1 MARYYLGPFRHLD
14 DEMGE
19 RWTSPAGARLVF
31 DLRPLPSQSDYFY
44 REKPYA
50 IFAADTL
57 GSEHE
62 LLAQG
67 ASLQDCLL
75 TQATRDLL
83 ATRLGISVEG
93 DTLFRG
99 VLDLMQRGDPTGGD
113 NHRPLKTATF
123 EGEPV
128 ANSRARILAVVR
140 HDLRASFLADQDQGR
155 DESDNRKR
163 LGAACKKYAIDDWTD
178 LILPDIREHHG
189 PPLPPTTVISDKLND
204 LGDFTAQSGTWSA
217 SGGLLKKTGAGDA
230 YDTIYHDTA
239 LSSDDHYCVVNGNA
253 STTATTLVSGPMV
266 RHPGDANTGYWAFE
280 FKSGSAYYV
289 YLSKLVG
296 GTRTDLTSSSMA
308 AHGSLA
314 VRADGS
320 DVRAWRYT
328 ITVQTTDT
336 SITSNT
342 KIGVAQYYDSATAV
356 LDGGFEGGDPL
367 DGIGGAE
374 TVDDSADFNTSWS
387 GSFTQ
392 TNAYNTNGDFRASGS
407 GMYTAAY
414 VFTVTSG
421 NNYKVSAT
429 WMAHSNRAT
438 DTPYTV
444 SGIAGGNQTVDVDQE
459 APPDS
464 FVRNYNAS
472 YCPRA
477 FKTLGTYEADGTT
490 LTVTI
495 TDNANGYVIADAVL
509 IEDLGAAGVAPTG
522 ALHGPLVG
530 CFGGPI

>member
-1 MARYYLGPFRHLD
+1 MYYSLGPFLFSND
-14 DEMGE
+14 DTGPH
-19 RWTSPAGARLVF
+19 WTSPPDAELVF
-31 DLRPLPSQSDYFY
+31 DFRPVPSQTDYVYRDKPIALFKSD
-44 REKPYA
+44 
-50 IFAADTL
+50 AAL
-57 GSEHE
+57 GSAYHVVGE
-62 LLAQG
+62 G
-67 ASLQDCLL
+67 ASMSDVVLTTARRDAFESLISIRPDATAMSLRHAVSDC
-75 TQATRDLL
+75 
-83 ATRLGISVEG
+83 
-93 DTLFRG
+93 
-99 VLDLMQRGDPTGGD
+99 MNRGDPVGGE
-113 NHRPLKTATF
+113 NHKPLIRSVIEGATV
-123 EGEPV
+123 E
-128 ANSRARILAVVR
+128 NNRARQLDVVR
-140 HDLRASFLADQDQGR
+140 EDIRARFVY
-155 DESDNRKR
+155 ESEAGIDATDRRKA
-163 LGAACKKYAIDDWTD
+163 LGAYVRKYRIDDW
-178 LILPDIREHHG
+178 RELLHPSIANDHE
-189 PPLPPTTVISDKLND
+189 PPLTPTTVISDKLNN
-204 LGDFTAQSGTWSA
+204 LNDFTAQSGTWSA

-230 YDTIYHDTA
+230 YDTLYHDTA

-253 STTATTLVSGPMV
+253 STTGTTLVSGPMV
-266 RHPGDANTGYWAFE
+266 RHPGNANTGYWAFE
-280 FKSGSAYYV
+280 YKSGSTYYV
-289 YLSKLVG
+289 YLSKIVG

-320 DVRAWRYT
+320 DIRAWRYT

-356 LDGGFEGGDPL
+356 LDSAFEGGDPL

-374 TVDDSADFNTSWS
+374 TVDDSASFNTSWS
-387 GSFTQ
+387 GNFTQ

-429 WMAHSNRAT
+429 WQAHSNRAT

-509 IEDLGAAGVAPTG
+509 VEDLGSATTVVPAAVHHYKMA
-522 ALHGPLVG
+522 
-530 CFGGPI
+530 GGL

>member
-1 MARYYLGPFRHLD
+1 MKFYLGPFEHLN

-19 RWTSPAGARLVF
+19 RWSGPAGARLIF
-31 DLRPLPSQSDYFY
+31 DFRPLPSQSDYVY
-44 REKPYA
+44 RDRPYA
-50 IFAADTL
+50 LFAADTL
-57 GSEHE
+57 GSEYD
-62 LLAQG
+62 LLG
-67 ASLQDCLL
+67 EGSSLQDVLL
-75 TQATRDLL
+75 TQSAVDL
-83 ATRLGISVEG
+83 ISQRIGVIANG

-99 VLDLMQRGDPTGGD
+99 ILDVMQRGDPSGGE
-113 NHRPLKTATF
+113 NHRPLKSSLF
-123 EGEPV
+123 EGEAV
-128 ANSRARILAVVR
+128 VNSTERILDVVR
-140 HDLRASFLADQDQGR
+140 YDIREGFLRDQESGPDQT
-155 DESDNRKR
+155 ECRKC
-163 LGAACKKYAIDDWTD
+163 LGAYCEKYNIDDWRS
-178 LILPDIREHHG
+178 LLLPDILEHHES
-189 PPLPPTTVISDKLND
+189 PLPPTTVISDKLNS

-230 YDTIYHDTA
+230 YDTIYHDTS
-239 LSSDDHYCVVNGNA
+239 LSSVDHYCVVNGNA
-253 STTATTLVSGPMV
+253 STTGTTLVSGPMV
-266 RHPGDANTGYWAFE
+266 RHPGNANTGYWAFE
-280 FKSGSAYYV
+280 YKSGSTYYV
-289 YLSKLVG
+289 YLSKIVG

-328 ITVQTTDT
+328 ITVQTTDS
-336 SITSNT
+336 SITSGQ
-342 KIGVAQYYDSATAV
+342 KVGAAQYYDSATAV
-356 LDGGFEGGDPL
+356 LDGGFEAGDPL

-374 TVDDSADFNTSWS
+374 TVNDSASFNTSWS
-387 GSFTQ
+387 GSFSQ

-414 VFTVTSG
+414 AFTVTSG

-429 WMAHSNRAT
+429 WQPHSNRAT

-459 APPDS
+459 APPDD

-509 IEDLGAAGVAPTG
+509 IEDLGAASSVV
-522 ALHGPLVG
+522 PLAIHQYQMA
-530 CFGGPI
+530 GGL